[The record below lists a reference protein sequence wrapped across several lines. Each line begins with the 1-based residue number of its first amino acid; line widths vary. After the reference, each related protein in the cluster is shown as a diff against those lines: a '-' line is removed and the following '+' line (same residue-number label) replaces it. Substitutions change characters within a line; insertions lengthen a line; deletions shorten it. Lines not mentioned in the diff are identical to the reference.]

1 MAVLTLA
8 SWWTLL
14 LVANLAI
21 ASTVTVSYTDM
32 KLDPPSMILALE
44 DNFDDFNLSLWKH
57 EITLAGGGN
66 WEFEYY
72 SNNRSN
78 SYVRDGVLYIKPTLM
93 EDDIGIDNLK
103 NGFMFDIWGGSPA
116 DLCTDPSFYG
126 CVRTSGAGGNYLN
139 PIKSARIRTAESF
152 SFKYGRVEVK
162 AKLPKGDWLWPA
174 IWMLPHDDQ
183 YGGWPASGE
192 IDIMESRGNPPS
204 YPAGGYDTF
213 GSTLHF
219 GPNYQ
224 HDIFW
229 LTHDTKKEST
239 LASQFHVYGLI
250 WNETYIGTYLDDE
263 SNVVLSHAIEKSF
276 WSMTGLSSPPWD
288 NPWIGRG
295 NNAPFDREFYL
306 IINLACG
313 GTNGY
318 FPDGQGGKPWSKTDQ
333 HAVNSFYNAKDQWYP
348 TWNGEDSAL
357 QIDSVK
363 VWVYNSSASGR
374 KPVVGGTLGYSIA
387 SGGDLAAGDNS
398 GNGMSP
404 FFTLMLI
411 AGVIAVIMLQ

>member
-1 MAVLTLA
+1 MAVRI
-8 SWWTLL
+8 LL
-14 LVANLAI
+14 LVVNLIVINA
-21 ASTVTVSYTDM
+21 VSYTD
-32 KLDPPSMILALE
+32 LQHDPPGMTLALE

-66 WEFEYY
+66 WEFEFYG
-72 SNNRSN
+72 NNRSN
-78 SYVRDGVLYIKPTLM
+78 SYVRDGTLYIKPTLM

-103 NGFMFDIWGGSPA
+103 NGFTMDIWGGSPA

-126 CVRTSGAGGNYLN
+126 CSRTSGAGGNYLN

-152 SFKYGRVEVK
+152 SFTYGRVEVK

-174 IWMLPHDDQ
+174 IWMLPRNEQ

-213 GSTLHF
+213 GSTIHF
-219 GPNYQ
+219 GPNWQ
-224 HDIFW
+224 HDVYSA
-229 LTHDTKKEST
+229 THNTKKDST
-239 LASQFHVYGLI
+239 LASQFHVYGFT
-250 WNETYIGTYLDDE
+250 WNETYMGTYLDHE
-263 SNVVLSHAIEKSF
+263 FNTVLSHTINESF
-276 WSMTGLSSPPWD
+276 WRMTGLSSPPWN
-288 NPWIGRG
+288 NPWVGRG
-295 NNAPFDREFYL
+295 SNAPFDRDFYL

-318 FPDGQGGKPWSKTDQ
+318 FPDGQGGKPWSTTDP
-333 HAVNSFYNAKDQWYP
+333 HAVNSFYNAKGQWYP
-348 TWNGEDSAL
+348 TWKGEDSAL

-363 VWVYNSSASGR
+363 VWVHD
-374 KPVVGGTLGYSIA
+374 SIA
-387 SGGDLAAGDNS
+387 ADKVVVDDRPYSAAGGSAGDR
-398 GNGMSP
+398 MTP

-411 AGVIAVIMLQ
+411 VGVIGAMML